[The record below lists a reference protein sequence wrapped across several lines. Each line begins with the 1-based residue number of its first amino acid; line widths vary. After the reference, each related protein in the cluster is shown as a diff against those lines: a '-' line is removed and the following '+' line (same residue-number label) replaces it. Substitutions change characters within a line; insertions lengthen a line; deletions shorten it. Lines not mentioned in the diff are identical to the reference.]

1 MPGQDVR
8 ALMSMK
14 VLCAPPEASARELV
28 ALMHAHTYSCIVISD
43 GDRPVGIVT
52 ERDLVGVLHQIL
64 NGEQRNEV
72 AASEFMSAPVLT
84 IQEDRPVFEA
94 LVLCRSR
101 HVRHL
106 PVVDRNGGLV
116 GLLTQSDLIGH
127 HLRSIEVERAR
138 LDDPNAEARDLIAA
152 NERLKALAHED
163 ALLGVGNR
171 RAMEIDLQYT
181 HEASL
186 RYSSPYSIALCD
198 VDYFKLYNDTY
209 GHQAGDGILCRIVEV
224 LQTGIR
230 KSDRIYRYGGDEL
243 LVLLPMTPLES
254 AKSTLQRLLE
264 DLVGLEI
271 GHSASPLGQL
281 TLSCGVSAMQPSRR
295 RILSWKQ
302 IFDEADHALY
312 RVKRGSRNGVAT
324 FKGRAKDIAYG
335 LDENSK
341 RAPVA

>member
-1 MPGQDVR
+1 MPGQSVR

-14 VLCAPPEASARELV
+14 VLCAPPEAPARELV

-52 ERDLVGVLHQIL
+52 ERDLVGVLHQVL
-64 NGEQRNEV
+64 NGEPRNDV

-127 HLRSIEVERAR
+127 HLRSIEAERAR
-138 LDDPNAEARDLIAA
+138 LDDPNAEAGDLIAA

-186 RYSSPYSIALCD
+186 RYATPYSIALCD

-209 GHQAGDGILCRIVEV
+209 GHQAGDKV
-224 LQTGIR
+224 LIALAQLLHHNAPAG
-230 KSDRIYRYGGDEL
+230 SLVARYGGEEFG
-243 LVLLPMTPLES
+243 VILPEHDRKQATAVAESLRAAVEATPIDID
-254 AKSTLQRLLE
+254 TP
-264 DLVGLEI
+264 
-271 GHSASPLGQL
+271 SPLSI
-281 TLSCGVSAMQPSRR
+281 TASM
-295 RILSWKQ
+295 
-302 IFDEADHALY
+302 
-312 RVKRGSRNGVAT
+312 GVAV
-324 FKGRAKDIAYG
+324 FDGLRFFQSPEQLVHAADQGIYAAKAAGRNKVRVFVPR
-335 LDENSK
+335 EP
-341 RAPVA
+341 APQSA